1 MNDDECRWSRDDL
14 IVHIDTLQ
22 KGTSQVPLL
31 CLRLSKTLLRK
42 YSFLCPSFS
51 IWIFMDLPV
60 TQFAGITID
69 EFVESLMFM
78 KSRAHPLDIVGIM
91 RGMWLVY
98 ERMVN
103 MHGMF
108 EAVNAQLDECRDFL
122 SPLLQNLGMYRFTSF
137 MFGSTMLPM
146 LPVAPHVR
154 LLAWRAD
161 CIKSQQ
167 AGSTCDCGHVR
178 DSNACVRDHVRPGN
192 ISTQISLAQ
201 ANFSG

>member
-1 MNDDECRWSRDDL
+1 
-14 IVHIDTLQ
+14 
-22 KGTSQVPLL
+22 
-31 CLRLSKTLLRK
+31 
-42 YSFLCPSFS
+42 
-51 IWIFMDLPV
+51 MDLPV

-137 MFGSTMLPM
+137 MFGNTMLPM

-154 LLAWRAD
+154 LLA
-161 CIKSQQ
+161 
-167 AGSTCDCGHVR
+167 
-178 DSNACVRDHVRPGN
+178 
-192 ISTQISLAQ
+192 
-201 ANFSG
+201 